1 MKFKFLPEL
10 VDTDIIAIDKVE
22 AIHSIANLLIQH
34 GYVDH
39 EYPQLVLK
47 REKEYPTGLLTK
59 SVAIAIPHSF
69 DENIHGNHV
78 AIGVLKDSVFFR
90 NMEDVDQDI
99 NVKIIFMLAV
109 SKAKEQLEML
119 KILMEVFKN
128 EHLLQDIACMNNRNA
143 ICEKLNAFIEEM

>member
-10 VDTDIIAIDKVE
+10 VETGIVAIDNVE
-22 AIHSIANLLIQH
+22 AIHNVAKLLIQH
-34 GYVDH
+34 GYVDND
-39 EYPQLVLK
+39 YPELVLK

-69 DENIHGNHV
+69 DEKIHGNHV

-90 NMEDVDQDI
+90 NMEDVDQNI

-128 EHLLQDIACMNNRNA
+128 EHLLHDIACMDNRNT